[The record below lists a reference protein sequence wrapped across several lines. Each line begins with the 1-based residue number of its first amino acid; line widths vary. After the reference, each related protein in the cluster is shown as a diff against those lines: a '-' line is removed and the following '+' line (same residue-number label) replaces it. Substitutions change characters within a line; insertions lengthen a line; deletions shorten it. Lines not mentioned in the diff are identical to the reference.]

1 VDLKT
6 RRHTC
11 CNNFWCK
18 PEKNSCK
25 TAFTLIELL
34 VVIAIIAI
42 LAALILPVLSK
53 SKETALAV
61 SCLSNTRQIGIAIEA
76 YCDENQDYFPQ
87 VTPWWTAGPYPNQYG
102 IPCGGEWFRSDDKTP
117 NTIAPMLAPY
127 AKNDDVWV
135 CAKRQRGL
143 SYVVSGKVQSGQDPS
158 VTGFLSYGFNE
169 LGVFGG
175 PDTNTGDMTGNIQ
188 KFKAANCRHP
198 SDIVAIS
205 DVSGSNDPSQING
218 DADACWLD
226 TVWAGESG
234 PSLASTGPGEFNCRL
249 QTAYAKHDNRVNV
262 LYVDCHA
269 AATYPSRLTW
279 GQFWGIFDPTVP
291 LKTQGGGT
299 YKSSSPISK
308 AVYDPVQWSLLP
320 E

>member
-1 VDLKT
+1 VELKICGDT
-6 RRHTC
+6 H
-11 CNNFWCK
+11 CNNFWRK
-18 PEKNSCK
+18 PEIDPCK

-42 LAALILPVLSK
+42 LAALLMPVLSK

-61 SCLSNTRQIGIAIEA
+61 SCLNNTKEIGIAIEA

-87 VTPWWTAGPYPNQYG
+87 VTPWWTAGPYPNKYG
-102 IPCGGEWFRSDDKTP
+102 IPCGGEWFRSDDQTP
-117 NTIAPMLAPY
+117 NTIAPLLSPY
-127 AKNDDVWV
+127 TKNNDVWV

-143 SYVVSGKVQSGQDPS
+143 SYVVSSKVVGGQDPS
-158 VTGFLSYGFNE
+158 ITGFLSYGFNE
-169 LGVFGG
+169 IGVFGG
-175 PDTNTGDMTGNIQ
+175 PDLTTGDMTGNIQ

-205 DVSGSNDPSQING
+205 DVSGSNDPSQVNG
-218 DADACWLD
+218 NADACWLD
-226 TVWAGESG
+226 TIWAGESG
-234 PSLASTGPGEFNCRL
+234 TLIGANAGFNCRL

-279 GQFWGIFDPTVP
+279 GQFWGIFDPTVS
-291 LKTQGGGT
+291 LKTQGGLT
-299 YKSSSPISK
+299 FKANTPISLK
-308 AVYDPVQWSLLP
+308 AYDSMQWSGVP